1 LKSRAIIIGIVA
13 LTLLGAMKVTLARRR
28 DPVSSEDE
36 LPLARVK
43 RGELDLKV
51 YTTGELSATHSMT
64 LTAPPIG
71 GGALRITSLV
81 RTGMAVKK
89 GDVVIEFDPVEQRY
103 KLDQSR
109 SELQQA
115 EQDIIK
121 AKTDAAVQ
129 GAQDKVE
136 LLKARFAVRRAEL
149 EVQKNEL
156 VSTIEAT
163 KNRLSLETAK
173 RSLAQLEQDVK
184 SHATSGKAGMDLAQE
199 KWNKAKLAM
208 DQAQD
213 NIQKMRVTS
222 PMDGLVAIQK
232 NMDSTGGFFFSGA
245 SLPDYHVGDQAQ
257 PGSAVAQVIDPRE
270 MDLTAKVS
278 ELERSNIN
286 PGQPVEVE
294 FDALP
299 GKIFHG
305 KVKSAAS
312 MVQRQFWDIDA
323 GSKFDVS
330 VQLTDP
336 DPRLRP
342 GVTAQVVIVG
352 DKKANVFYIPRLALF
367 QKDGKQIVYLKN
379 SRSYDQRQ
387 IKVDFENES
396 RAAISG
402 LKEGDEVALMDPTAP
417 RKSSASTSTAGVGG
431 TP

>member
-1 LKSRAIIIGIVA
+1 MKSRAIIIGIVA

-81 RTGMAVKK
+81 RTGMPVKK

-323 GSKFDVS
+323 ASKFDVS

>member
-1 LKSRAIIIGIVA
+1 MIIGIVGVM
-13 LTLLGAMKVTLARRR
+13 LLGAIKFTLARRR
-28 DPVSSEDE
+28 DPVSFEDD

-51 YTTGELSATHSMT
+51 YTTGELSAAHSMT
-64 LTAPPIG
+64 FTAPPIG

-81 RTGMAVKK
+81 HTGLPVKK

-109 SELQQA
+109 SELHQA
-115 EQDIIK
+115 EQDIVK

-129 GAQDKVE
+129 TAQDKVE

-163 KNRLSLETAK
+163 KNQLALEQATRA
-173 RSLAQLEQDVK
+173 LAQLEQDVK
-184 SHATSGKAGMDLAQE
+184 SHATSGKAGIDLAQE
-199 KWNKAKLAM
+199 KWNKAKLAL
-208 DQAQD
+208 DQAQQ
-213 NIQKMRVTS
+213 NIEKMRVTS

-270 MDLTAKVS
+270 MELTAKVS
-278 ELERSNIN
+278 ELQRSNIN
-286 PGQPVEVE
+286 PGQPVEIE

-299 GKIFHG
+299 RKIFHG
-305 KVKSAAS
+305 NVKSAAA

-330 VQLTDP
+330 VQLTDA

-342 GVTAQVVIVG
+342 GLTAQVVIVG
-352 DKKANVFYIPRLALF
+352 DKKANVLYLPRLALF
-367 QKDGKQIVYLKN
+367 QKDGKQIVYLRN

-387 IKVDFENES
+387 IKVEFENES

-402 LKEGDEVALMDPTAP
+402 LKEEDEVALMDPTAP
-417 RKSSASTSTAGVGG
+417 RKSAAATSPAGALGG

>member
-1 LKSRAIIIGIVA
+1 MKRRRVMIIGIVGVM
-13 LTLLGAMKVTLARRR
+13 LLGAIKFTLARRR
-28 DPVSSEDE
+28 DPVSFEDD

-51 YTTGELSATHSMT
+51 YTTGELSAAHSMT

-71 GGALRITSLV
+71 GGPLRITSLV
-81 RTGMAVKK
+81 HTGLPVKK

-109 SELQQA
+109 SELHQA
-115 EQDIIK
+115 EQDIVK

-129 GAQDKVE
+129 TAQDKVE

-163 KNRLSLETAK
+163 KNQLALEQATRA
-173 RSLAQLEQDVK
+173 LAQLEQDVK
-184 SHATSGKAGMDLAQE
+184 SHATSGKAGIDLAQE

-208 DQAQD
+208 DQAQQ

-257 PGSAVAQVIDPRE
+257 PGSAVAQVIDQRE

-278 ELERSNIN
+278 ER
-286 PGQPVEVE
+286 
-294 FDALP
+294 
-299 GKIFHG
+299 
-305 KVKSAAS
+305 
-312 MVQRQFWDIDA
+312 
-323 GSKFDVS
+323 
-330 VQLTDP
+330 
-336 DPRLRP
+336 
-342 GVTAQVVIVG
+342 
-352 DKKANVFYIPRLALF
+352 
-367 QKDGKQIVYLKN
+367 
-379 SRSYDQRQ
+379 
-387 IKVDFENES
+387 
-396 RAAISG
+396 
-402 LKEGDEVALMDPTAP
+402 
-417 RKSSASTSTAGVGG
+417 
-431 TP
+431 